1 MKVKK
6 RMDKSGKKKVIII
19 ILVVVLVILIALA
32 GVFIYLKYKDNKLL
46 ESIKNHYG
54 NSIEVVN
61 DTKLYTKN
69 KKAIGKAYKGLFLEL
84 DKKSI
89 KDSKDQ
95 YFKIKNT
102 DYYIFYNDVK
112 RTKAVVNETI
122 NSKYIVFNKNL
133 NLNKALFYK
142 NNKKILEVN
151 GEFSFPIQ
159 YMDTEYYYVSY
170 LNNLFQVKKGDNDN
184 IVDAENT
191 SDNEAS
197 YISVLSYD
205 QIDSCNKNTCVSI
218 DKVREQ
224 LKYLKEDG
232 FYSITIN
239 EYGQWL
245 DGNIRLR
252 EGAILV
258 TTNTNNSNLGVI
270 NTESDIKIELLDNS
284 SLKFS
289 VANRKSTK
297 SSPKDNIESYLVKN
311 STSLEDFKKMSK
323 GEDVVEYVAPSNSE
337 QKIAVLNYH
346 FFYDPT
352 IGETCDENICLEVS
366 KFREHLDYLKNNGY
380 RTLKMSEFKQWMYGE
395 IELPDKS
402 VLITV
407 DDGAMGTGAHN
418 GNKLIPLLEEYNMN
432 ATLFLISGWWDINN
446 YRSKNLDVQS
456 HTFDMHLYGS
466 CGRGQLVCA
475 SKEEAVADLTKSLQI
490 VDNNDSFCYPFY
502 SYSDVAISAVKE
514 AGFKLAF
521 AGGSRKARRSN
532 NKYLIPRYPIHKSIT
547 LDQFIGMVS

>member
-1 MKVKK
+1 MRVKE
-6 RMDKSGKKKVIII
+6 RMGKSNKKKVIII
-19 ILVVVLVILIALA
+19 ILVVIFIILLALA
-32 GVFIYLKYKDNKLL
+32 SVFIYLKYKDNKLI

-54 NSIEVVN
+54 NSVEVIN

-69 KKAIGKAYKGLFLEL
+69 KKAIGKAYEGLVLEL

-89 KDSKDQ
+89 KNSKDQ

-102 DYYIFYNDVK
+102 DYYVFYDDVK
-112 RTKAVVNETI
+112 RVKDSTKDIV

-133 NLNKALFYK
+133 NLKKAVFYK
-142 NNKKILEVN
+142 DNNKVLEVT
-151 GEFSFPIQ
+151 GDFSLPIQ
-159 YMDTEYYYVSY
+159 YMDGSYYYVSY
-170 LNNLFQVKKGDNDN
+170 LNKLFQVKRGENDN
-184 IVDAENT
+184 IAESSNT
-191 SDNEAS
+191 QDNEAS
-197 YISVLSYD
+197 YISVISYD
-205 QIDSCNKNTCVSI
+205 QIDSCNKNTCVPI
-218 DKVREQ
+218 DSVRQQ
-224 LKYLKEDG
+224 LNYLKSAG
-232 FYSITIN
+232 FYGITIN

-252 EGAILV
+252 EGAVLV
-258 TTNTNNSNLGVI
+258 ITNTNNANLGII
-270 NTESDIKIELLDNS
+270 NTESDIKIELFDKS
-284 SLKFS
+284 PLKFS

-297 SSPKDNIESYLVKN
+297 SSPKDNIESYLVKS
-311 STSLEDFKKMSK
+311 STSLEDFKRMSQ
-323 GEDVVEYVAPSNSE
+323 GEEIVEYVAPSESE

-366 KFREHLDYLKNNGY
+366 KFREQLEYLRNNGY

-395 IELPDKS
+395 IELPDKC
-402 VLITV
+402 VLITI

-432 ATLFLISGWWDINN
+432 ATLFLISGWWDVNN
-446 YRSKNLDVQS
+446 YRSKNLDIQS
-456 HTFDMHLYGS
+456 HTYDMHQYGS

-475 SKEEAVADLTKSLQI
+475 SKEEALADLNKSLQI

-547 LDQFIGMVS
+547 LNQFISMVS

>member
-1 MKVKK
+1 MRVKE
-6 RMDKSGKKKVIII
+6 RMGKSNKKKVIII
-19 ILVVVLVILIALA
+19 ILVVIFIILLALA
-32 GVFIYLKYKDNKLL
+32 SVFIYLKYKDNKLI

-54 NSIEVVN
+54 NSVEVIN

-69 KKAIGKAYKGLFLEL
+69 KKAIGKAYEGLVLEL

-89 KDSKDQ
+89 KNSKDQ

-102 DYYIFYNDVK
+102 DYYVFYDDVK
-112 RTKAVVNETI
+112 RVKDSTKDIV

-133 NLNKALFYK
+133 NLKKAVFYK
-142 NNKKILEVN
+142 DNNKVLEVT
-151 GEFSFPIQ
+151 GDFSLPIQ
-159 YMDTEYYYVSY
+159 YMDGSYYYVSY
-170 LNNLFQVKKGDNDN
+170 LNKLFQVKRGENDN
-184 IVDAENT
+184 IAESSNT
-191 SDNEAS
+191 QDNEAS
-197 YISVLSYD
+197 YISVISYD
-205 QIDSCNKNTCVSI
+205 QIDSCNKNTCVPI
-218 DKVREQ
+218 DSVRQQ
-224 LKYLKEDG
+224 LNYLKSAG
-232 FYSITIN
+232 FYGITIN

-252 EGAILV
+252 EGAVLV
-258 TTNTNNSNLGVI
+258 ITNTNNANLGII
-270 NTESDIKIELLDNS
+270 NTESDIKIELFDKS
-284 SLKFS
+284 PLKFS

-297 SSPKDNIESYLVKN
+297 SSPKDNIESYLVKS
-311 STSLEDFKKMSK
+311 STSLEDFKRMSQ
-323 GEDVVEYVAPSNSE
+323 GEEIVEYVAPSESE

-366 KFREHLDYLKNNGY
+366 KFREQLEYLRNNGY

-395 IELPDKS
+395 IELPDKC
-402 VLITV
+402 VLITI

-432 ATLFLISGWWDINN
+432 ATLFLISGWWDVNN
-446 YRSKNLDVQS
+446 YRSKNLDIQS
-456 HTFDMHLYGS
+456 HTYDMHQYGS
-466 CGRGQLVCA
+466 CGRVQLVCA
-475 SKEEAVADLTKSLQI
+475 SKEEALADLNKSLQI

-547 LDQFIGMVS
+547 LNQFISMVS